1 MMRLRSIKPIFW
13 AFLIGCVSLAAEAD
27 VQTRIYST
35 PGTHSFTVPAFVSQL
50 TVEVWG
56 GGGQGD
62 GRYGGG
68 GGGGAYARS
77 DFNVSAGTMFSLK
90 VGGGSKSSAPGED
103 SWFSSATTLLAK
115 GGNSTAT
122 RSGASGG
129 AAITSIGSVRHSGGN
144 GTSGDNGLL
153 GLAARGGGGGSSAG
167 IASNG
172 SNGSDEYGGTAP
184 AGGGDGGS
192 GAGTFLILFGG
203 AGEPGYAPGGG
214 GGGGSRKGGGRGGNG
229 RVRITYMTPDIH
241 HFELIHS
248 GSGLTCRAEPVTVRA
263 CSDAACSTTFD
274 DAVTV
279 ALSPSGWVG
288 GSTIAF
294 SGGQATVLLSKP
306 SAGSLTVGVT
316 SSSPQ
321 AVSPQTLCQAGG
333 GAASTAACNLEFY
346 NSRLEYAVP
355 GVTAAKNSIPFK
367 ISAIA
372 TDPATSACVP
382 AFSNVTRPVS
392 FWTIHEAPAGVDLT
406 ATSGISVNGETTGVG
421 IGGAT
426 DIDLVF
432 DAQGQASVAV
442 NYPEA
447 GQVQLVSVYRG
458 DSSRGDEGLVMLGYD
473 SFISTPAG
481 FCIEAPDPRS
491 SCSTTALADCS
502 VLAEAGEPFE
512 LKLRAVAWQAEGEAG
527 PEFCAGNPTTTNF
540 RHTGLTLGHTLVAPA
555 GGSAGTLA
563 VASAAFTSAGAGTSI
578 LDQAVSEVGVFRF
591 LTAAD
596 ETYLGRALPASA
608 SGNIGRFTP
617 ANFLVTVPDAGELEA
632 FCDAG
637 TAFTYIGQPIQW
649 SLLPEIWITARN
661 RAGTPTLNYIDDFQ
675 KLSVN
680 DITRLWPDSDNAQA
694 LTDGSGNLVVTH
706 EAGAE
711 SLEPLTPGTMSFN
724 FSIMDELVY
733 TKLSTAKVA
742 PFEPQLTFGLE
753 PFSDADGVAPSLPL
767 PDIRPGSDFLMGFG
781 RLYLENVSGPEN
793 IDELLMPFQTQYW
806 DGNRFVTNSVDGCTA
821 WATTGIAYSGSHGA
835 MTPDSGVVG
844 AGMGSGLILVPA
856 GTQGTDTATWT
867 VPVWLQDDWDGD
879 GALDNPQGLA
889 TFGVHRGHDRILYWR
904 EAP

>member
-1 MMRLRSIKPIFW
+1 MRQQGLRHRMFW
-13 AFLIGCVSLAAEAD
+13 LLLAASLSLVVEAD
-27 VQTRIYST
+27 TQVRTYTT
-35 PGTHSFTVPAFVSQL
+35 PGTHSFTAPAFVSQL

-56 GGGQGD
+56 GGGRGD
-62 GRYGGG
+62 GFYGGG

-77 DFNVSAGTMFSLK
+77 DFNVSAGAVFSLR
-90 VGGGSKSSAPGED
+90 VGGGSVSNSPGED
-103 SWFSSATTLLAK
+103 SWFSSATMLMAK
-115 GGNSTAT
+115 GGNSTNRRT
-122 RSGASGG
+122 GASGG
-129 AAITSIGSVRHSGGN
+129 AAADSIGSIRYSGGN
-144 GTSGDNGLL
+144 GTSGSPGLFGLL
-153 GLAARGGGGGSSAG
+153 AYGGGAGSSAG

-172 SNGSDEYGGTAP
+172 TNGSYEYGGTAP
-184 AGGGDGGS
+184 AGGGNGGT

-203 AGEPGYAPGGG
+203 AGEPGYSPGGG
-214 GGGGSRKGGGRGGNG
+214 GGGGSTLGGGRGGNG
-229 RVRITYMTPDIH
+229 RVRITYVRPDIH
-241 HFELIHS
+241 HFELSHS
-248 GSGLTCRAEPVTVRA
+248 GSGLTCRAEPITVRA
-263 CSDAACSTTFD
+263 CSDAACSTTFN

-279 ALSPSGWVG
+279 ALSPGGWVG
-288 GSTIAF
+288 GSTVAF
-294 SGGQATVLLSKP
+294 SGGQATVPLRKA
-306 SAGSLTVGVT
+306 SAGFLTLGVT

-321 AVSPQTLCQAGG
+321 AGNLQTLCRAGG
-333 GAASTAACNLEFY
+333 GSASTAACTLEFH
-346 NSRLEYAVP
+346 NSKLEYSVP
-355 GVTAAKNSIPFK
+355 DVVAAKDSAAFK

-382 AFSNVTRPVS
+382 AFSNVTQPVS
-392 FWTIHEAPAGVDLT
+392 FWTIHENPAGVDLT
-406 ATSGISVNGETTGVG
+406 ATPGISVNGETTGVG

-491 SCSTTALADCS
+491 SCSTTALADCT

-512 LKLRAVAWQAEGEAG
+512 LRARAVAWQADGETGA
-527 PEFCAGNPTTTNF
+527 EFCAGNPTTTNF
-540 RHTGLTLGHTLVAPA
+540 RHTGLTLSHTLVAPA

-563 VASAAFTSAGAGTSI
+563 TTSAPFTSAGAGTSI

-591 LTAAD
+591 RTNAG
-596 ETYLGRALPASA
+596 ETYLGRGLPAAESA
-608 SGNIGRFTP
+608 AIGRFTP

-661 RAGTPTLNYIDDFQ
+661 RAGVPTLNYINDFQ

-680 DITRLWPDSDNAQA
+680 DIARLWPTSDNAQP
-694 LTDGSGNLVVTH
+694 LTDGSGNLPVTH

-711 SLEPLTPGTMSFN
+711 SLSPVTPGTMSFN
-724 FSIMDELVY
+724 FSATDELVY

-767 PDIRPGSDFLMGFG
+767 PDISPGSDFLLGFG

-806 DGNRFVTNSVDGCTA
+806 DGNRFVTTSVDDCTA
-821 WATTGIAYSGSHGA
+821 WATTDIAYSGSHGS
-835 MTPDSGVVG
+835 MNPGSGFVT
-844 AGMGSGLILVPA
+844 AGVGSGLALVPA

-867 VPVWLQDDWDGD
+867 VPVWLQHDWDGD
-879 GALDNPQGLA
+879 GVLDNPQGLA